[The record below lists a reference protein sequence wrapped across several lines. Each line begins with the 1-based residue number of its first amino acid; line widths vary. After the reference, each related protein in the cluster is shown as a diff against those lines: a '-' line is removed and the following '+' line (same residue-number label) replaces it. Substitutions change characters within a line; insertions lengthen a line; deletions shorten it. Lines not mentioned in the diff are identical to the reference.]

1 MARVGLAEA
10 SIVVLPGGQV
20 AISMLLVDE
29 AVVFLDKS
37 RVVLRVGPLTFELV
51 VLNLQ
56 LGAFRVE
63 DLGLALA
70 VLSATCTYLNVS
82 TNLV

>member
-1 MARVGLAEA
+1 M
-10 SIVVLPGGQV
+10 
-20 AISMLLVDE
+20 
-29 AVVFLDKS
+29 
-37 RVVLRVGPLTFELV
+37 VLRVGPLTFELV

-56 LGAFRVE
+56 LGTFRVE